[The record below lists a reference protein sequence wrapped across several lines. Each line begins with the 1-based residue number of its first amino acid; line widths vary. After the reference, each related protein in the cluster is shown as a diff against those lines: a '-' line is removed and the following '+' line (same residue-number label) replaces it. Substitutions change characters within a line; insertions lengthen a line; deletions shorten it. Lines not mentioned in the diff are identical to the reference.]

1 MAPFVINQD
10 PKRLYREDMQSPI
23 SFLRGVA
30 HPEAFHG
37 TGKTG
42 GFFEGWYV
50 KLVSS
55 DLKQRWAVIPGIFRG
70 LESTEDTAFVQILDG
85 LTGRSWFHQ
94 FPVSEFEAAT
104 DRFEVRVG
112 GNRFNAEGVHLEL
125 PQLAG
130 DIVYSSPLEP
140 WPVTL
145 LEPGIMG
152 WYGMVPAME
161 CFHAVVSF
169 GHSLSGTLMVE
180 GNPVSFAEGRGYIEK
195 DWGKAFPAG
204 YVWMASN
211 HIENAP
217 DSSLIASVAIIPW
230 LRSSFRGF
238 IIGFKHN
245 GKLNKWSTY
254 NRSKEAELVI
264 DDSHVRWTLDGP
276 DGRLELRAERV
287 RGGLLH
293 APLRTAMHQR
303 VEETLDATVSIRHS
317 DKAGNLLYEGKGI
330 CTGLEVFGDIE
341 RLLNR

>member
-1 MAPFVINQD
+1 
-10 PKRLYREDMQSPI
+10 MQSPRAFI
-23 SFLRGVA
+23 RGVA

-50 KLVSS
+50 KLVST

-70 LESTEDTAFVQILDG
+70 LESTEDMAFVQILDG
-85 LTGRSWFHQ
+85 LTGRSWFHK
-94 FPVSEFEAAT
+94 FEISEFQAAT
-104 DRFEVRVG
+104 DRFEVTVG
-112 GNRFNAEGVHLEL
+112 PNHFSSVGVHLEL
-125 PQLAG
+125 PELAG
-130 DIVYSSPLEP
+130 DITYATGLDP

-145 LEPGIMG
+145 KEPGIMG

-169 GHSLSGTLMVE
+169 GHALAGSLMVE
-180 GNPVSFAEGRGYIEK
+180 GAAVSFDGGRGYIEK

-211 HIENAP
+211 HIEDAP
-217 DSSLIASVAIIPW
+217 EASLIASVAIIPW

-238 IIGFKHN
+238 IIGFKHS
-245 GKLNKWSTY
+245 GKLHRWSTY
-254 NRSKEAELVI
+254 NRAKEAELVI
-264 DDSHVRWTLDGP
+264 DDTHVRWKIDGP

-293 APLRTAMHQR
+293 APLRTAMYQR
-303 VEETLDATVSIRHS
+303 VEETLDATIEIKHL
-317 DKAGNLLYEGKGI
+317 DKNGVVLYEGKAI
-330 CTGLEVFGDIE
+330 CAGLEVFGDIKK
-341 RLLNR
+341 LLET